1 MRDPVTPVGDG
12 SLGRPADEQDM
23 DPTVIASLAAAT
35 ATVLA
40 ALTRLVVAVRARR
53 VDGSPEGL

>member
-1 MRDPVTPVGDG
+1 
-12 SLGRPADEQDM
+12 M

-53 VDGSPEGL
+53 VDGSSEGL